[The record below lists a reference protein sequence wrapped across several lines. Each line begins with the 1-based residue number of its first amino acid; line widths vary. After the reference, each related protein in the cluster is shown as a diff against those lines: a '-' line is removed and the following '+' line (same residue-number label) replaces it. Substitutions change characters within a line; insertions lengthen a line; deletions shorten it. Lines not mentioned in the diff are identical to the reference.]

1 MFKFNQKPFLYE
13 RIYFCLRIIY
23 QQILFANQKHLNLK
37 NIKTPMDKNIVSF
50 NDATIK
56 QSGKTILT
64 NVSIDVAEGSFVF
77 LIGRTG
83 SGKSSLIKT
92 IYGDLELSE
101 GLGSVGKFD
110 LTRLKSKQIPALR
123 RTFGVVFQDF
133 KLLPD
138 RNIEDNLK
146 FVLKATGWKN
156 NTQIHERIDQV
167 LKMVGIEVNKK
178 KFPFELSGGEQ
189 QRIAIARALLN
200 DPKLIIADEPTW
212 NLDPQTSQDIMQLF
226 KSLHEKGMTLL
237 MATHDYQ
244 MIVKFPGKIFKC
256 EEGKVFEVVAKT

>member
-1 MFKFNQKPFLYE
+1 MTE
-13 RIYFCLRIIY
+13 
-23 QQILFANQKHLNLK
+23 
-37 NIKTPMDKNIVSF
+37 NIVSF
-50 NDATIK
+50 SDATIK
-56 QSGKTILT
+56 QSGKTILSE
-64 NVSIDVAEGSFVF
+64 VSIDVPEGSFVF

-92 IYGDLELSE
+92 IYADLALAD
-101 GLGSVGKFD
+101 GHGNVGEFD
-110 LTRLKSKQIPALR
+110 LTRLKSKQIPSLR
-123 RTFGVVFQDF
+123 RSLGVVFQDF

-138 RNIEDNLK
+138 RNIEDNLS

-156 NTQIHERIDQV
+156 KKKIGERIDQV
-167 LKMVGIEVNKK
+167 LKMVGIQLNKK

-200 DPKLIIADEPTW
+200 DPKLIIADEPTG

-226 KSLHEKGMTLL
+226 KSLHQKGMTLL

-256 EEGKVFEVVAKT
+256 EDGKVFEVVAKT

>member
-1 MFKFNQKPFLYE
+1 M
-13 RIYFCLRIIY
+13 
-23 QQILFANQKHLNLK
+23 K

-123 RTFGVVFQDF
+123 RTLGVVFQDF

-200 DPKLIIADEPTW
+200 DPKLIIADEPTG

>member
-1 MFKFNQKPFLYE
+1 MS
-13 RIYFCLRIIY
+13 
-23 QQILFANQKHLNLK
+23 
-37 NIKTPMDKNIVSF
+37 KNIVSF
-50 NDATIK
+50 SDATIK
-56 QSGKTILT
+56 QNGKTVLKD
-64 NVSIDVAEGSFVF
+64 VSIDVPEGSFVF

-92 IYGDLELSE
+92 IYGDLKLED
-101 GLGSVGKFD
+101 GLGSVGEFN
-110 LTRLKSKQIPALR
+110 LLRLKSKEIPLLR
-123 RTFGVVFQDF
+123 RSLGVVFQDF

-138 RNIEDNLK
+138 RNIYENLK
-146 FVLKATGWKN
+146 FVLKATGWRDINKIN
-156 NTQIHERIDQV
+156 QRIDEV
-167 LKMVGIEVNKK
+167 LKMVGITIDKN

-200 DPKLIIADEPTW
+200 DPKLIIADEPTG

-226 KSLHEKGMTLL
+226 KLLHQRGMTLL

-256 EEGKVFEVVAKT
+256 EDGKVFEVVAKK

>member
-1 MFKFNQKPFLYE
+1 MS
-13 RIYFCLRIIY
+13 
-23 QQILFANQKHLNLK
+23 
-37 NIKTPMDKNIVSF
+37 KNIVSF
-50 NDATIK
+50 SDATIK
-56 QSGKTILT
+56 QNGKTVLKD
-64 NVSIDVAEGSFVF
+64 VSIDVPEGSFVF

-92 IYGDLELSE
+92 IYGDLKLED
-101 GLGSVGKFD
+101 GLGSVGEFD
-110 LTRLKSKQIPALR
+110 LLRLKSKEIPLLR
-123 RTFGVVFQDF
+123 RSLGVVFQDF

-138 RNIEDNLK
+138 RNIYENLK
-146 FVLKATGWKN
+146 FVLKATGWRDKN
-156 NTQIHERIDQV
+156 KINQRIDEV
-167 LKMVGIEVNKK
+167 LKMVGITINKN

-200 DPKLIIADEPTW
+200 DPKLIIADEPTG

-226 KSLHEKGMTLL
+226 KLLHQRGMTLL

-256 EEGKVFEVVAKT
+256 EDGKVFEVVAKK